1 MWRRLTTSRQGGE
14 ETGGVWQ
21 TSVWVEN
28 VRQQFTI
35 RIFSKINVNI
45 KWAPKR
51 PPEITNYDN
60 IYQSEIYRKEIFEG
74 GEQQR
79 PAENQVETKLEEFG
93 KHQS

>member
-1 MWRRLTTSRQGGE
+1 MNQITTTSKNKKRRYLEKVTSRPGGD

-35 RIFSKINVNI
+35 RILSEINVNI

-60 IYQSEIYRKEIFEG
+60 IYQSEIYRKEI
-74 GEQQR
+74 
-79 PAENQVETKLEEFG
+79 
-93 KHQS
+93 HI